1 MSSKNKSKV
10 ADATVTEIVK
20 QPIVETPT
28 AAIESPVA
36 EMIAPVV
43 LEAVISP
50 TEAPIVEAPVVV
62 DAPVVQQVATVVNG
76 IEMSVALAD
85 VYAQVKATGNQ
96 AVILAFN
103 AIFDYMVAM
112 KPGITMPDDTGA
124 RNQANLYRAIR
135 AIIENSENDFQISF
149 ATLLKLF
156 DEYKEG
162 VFNEKYIFRF
172 IENLT
177 LNMDDQQAYRRIV
190 NLIKIAA
197 PVQGRA
203 EALKQLSFTKS
214 LQYGFTD
221 AGKQKVLTFFNV

>member
-10 ADATVTEIVK
+10 VEPVVAAIIEPIAVPVVTDTPV
-20 QPIVETPT
+20 VETP
-28 AAIESPVA
+28 V
-36 EMIAPVV
+36 APVTEPV
-43 LEAVISP
+43 VAAVVVEAVV
-50 TEAPIVEAPVVV
+50 TESVTAIVSGV
-62 DAPVVQQVATVVNG
+62 
-76 IEMSVALAD
+76 EMSIGLAD
-85 VYAQVKATGNQ
+85 IYNQVKQTGNQ

-103 AIFDYMVAM
+103 AIFEYMVAM
-112 KPGITMPDDTGA
+112 KPGVTMSDDTGA

-135 AIIENSENDFQISF
+135 AIIENSGDDFQLSF

-156 DEYKEG
+156 DEYKDG
-162 VFNEKYIFRF
+162 VFNERYIFRF

-177 LNMDDQQAYRRIV
+177 LNMNDQQAYRRIV

-214 LQYGFTD
+214 LQFGFTD